1 MKTRRGSKVHLDLND
16 MTFPKLLKA
25 QAAAFGTK
33 KTALRKKGLGI
44 WQNCSW
50 QQYLDNVQTL
60 TLGLHSLGFGTGDKL
75 AIIGTNRPESLFAEI
90 AAQATGGIA
99 VSLYHDSTPQEVA
112 AALIQFDVTVAIVED
127 QEQVDKLLDQ
137 GDQLPKL
144 HRIIHIKKRGM
155 RKYCDERLVTFEAVQ
170 GFGTTLGNQQ
180 PELFDRLVAAGKG
193 DDTAIICLTSGTSGQ
208 PKGAMLSFRNLLS
221 MSLAFN
227 EADPKNAQDEFVSLL
242 PLAWFG
248 EQLMSVAAPLVVGY
262 AVNFPEKQETAM
274 ADLREIGPHIMLS
287 PPKVWESIAA
297 TVRVRMM
304 DSTPF
309 KKFMFNTFMPIGERY
324 ADCILAGASPSV
336 SLQLGRFCAD
346 ILLFRALR
354 DRLGLSHVR
363 SALTGGSSLGTSVFR
378 FFHAIGINLKQ
389 LYGQT
394 EIAGVTCM
402 HRNGNVKGSTVGV
415 PLSGTD
421 IKIAENGE
429 VLSRSAG
436 VFKGYY
442 GDEEATRQIITADGW
457 LKSGDAGFLDSNGH
471 LTITDRTNTAL
482 TLADGSPF
490 STQLIENNL
499 RFSPYIAEAL
509 VFGGGPV
516 PLVALIGITSRV
528 VGKWAG
534 DNKLSYMTF
543 ADLTS
548 RPEVIELIAG
558 EITTVNAGLPALARI
573 SRFAIIYKELDA
585 DEGELTRTGKVRR
598 ETVAVIYKEI
608 IDALHA
614 GTDIVSIDTT
624 INFPDGKSGHI
635 KTTVTI
641 RKT

>member
-1 MKTRRGSKVHLDLND
+1 

-44 WQNCSW
+44 WQNFSW
-50 QQYLDNVQTL
+50 QQYLDNVRTL
-60 TLGLHSLGFGTGDKL
+60 ALGLHSLGFGAGDKL
-75 AIIGTNRPESLFAEI
+75 AIIGNNRPESLFAEI
-90 AAQATGGIA
+90 AAQASGGVA
-99 VSLYHDSTPQEVA
+99 VSLYHDSTPKEVT
-112 AALIQFDVTVAIVED
+112 AALVQFDVSVAIVED
-127 QEQVDKLLDQ
+127 QEQVDKLLDHLER
-137 GDQLPKL
+137 LPKL
-144 HRIIHIKKRGM
+144 HRIIFIQKRGM
-155 RKYCDERLVTFEAVQ
+155 RKYSDERLVTFEAVQ
-170 GFGTTLGNQQ
+170 SFGTTLGDQQ

-193 DDTAIICLTSGTSGQ
+193 DDTAIICLTSGTTGQ
-208 PKGAMLSFRNLLS
+208 PKGAMLSFRNLLN
-221 MSLAFN
+221 MSLALN
-227 EADPKNAQDEFVSLL
+227 EADPKKAQDEFVSLL

-248 EQLMSVAAPLVVGY
+248 EQLMSVAAPLVAGY
-262 AVNFPEKQETAM
+262 AVNFPEKEETSM

-324 ADCILAGASPSV
+324 ADCILSGASPSV
-336 SLQLGRFCAD
+336 SLQIGRFFAD
-346 ILLFRALR
+346 VLLFRALK
-354 DRLGLSHVR
+354 DRLGLSNVR
-363 SALTGGSSLGTSVFR
+363 SALTGGASLGTSVFR
-378 FFHAIGINLKQ
+378 FFHAIGVNLKQ

-402 HRNGNVKGSTVGV
+402 HRNGHVKGTSVGV
-415 PLSGTD
+415 PLSGAE
-421 IKIAENGE
+421 IKIDENSE

-436 VFKGYY
+436 LFKGYY
-442 GDEEATRQIITADGW
+442 GDEVSTRQVITADGW
-457 LKSGDAGFLDSNGH
+457 LKSGDAGFLDSDGH
-471 LTITDRTNTAL
+471 LIITDRTCALL
-482 TLADGSPF
+482 TLSDGSRF
-490 STQLIENNL
+490 SAQQIENNL
-499 RFSPYIAEAL
+499 RFSPYIAEAI
-509 VFGGGPV
+509 VFGGMSA
-516 PLVALIGITSRV
+516 PLVALIGISSRV

-548 RPEVIELIAG
+548 QPEVIELIAG
-558 EITTVNAGLPALARI
+558 EVTKVNADLPEIARI

-598 ETVAVIYKEI
+598 ERVAVIYKEI

-614 GTDIVSIDTT
+614 GTDTVSIDTA
-624 INFPDGKSGHI
+624 IVFSDGKSGHI
-635 KTTVTI
+635 KTTVTT

>member
-1 MKTRRGSKVHLDLND
+1 

-25 QAAAFGTK
+25 QAAQFGTN

-50 QQYLDNVQTL
+50 QQYLDNVRAL
-60 TLGLHSLGFGTGDKL
+60 ALGLHSLGFNSGDKL
-75 AIIGTNRPESLFAEI
+75 AIIGSNRPESLFAEI
-90 AAQATGGIA
+90 ATQAAGGVA

-112 AALIQFDVTVAIVED
+112 GAIVQFDISVVFAED

-137 GDQLPKL
+137 KDQLPNLRK
-144 HRIIHIKKRGM
+144 IVYFQKRGM
-155 RKYCDERLVTFEAVQ
+155 RKYRDERLHSLDDVKEL
-170 GFGTTLGNQQ
+170 GTALGEQQ
-180 PELFDRLVAAGKG
+180 PELFDKLVAAGKG
-193 DDTAIICLTSGTSGQ
+193 NDTAIICLTSGTTGR
-208 PKGAMLSFRNLLS
+208 PKGAQLSFSNLIS
-221 MSLAFN
+221 MSIAFN
-227 EADPKNAQDEFVSLL
+227 EADPKKAGDEFVSLL

-248 EQLMSVAAPLVVGY
+248 EQLMSVAAPLIVGY
-262 AVNFPEKQETAM
+262 TVNFPEKQETVM
-274 ADLREIGPHIMLS
+274 ADLREIGPHIILS

-297 TVRVRMM
+297 SVRVRMM

-324 ADCILAGASPSV
+324 ADCVLEGTSPSL
-336 SLQLGRFCAD
+336 SLQTGRFFAD

-354 DRLGLSHVR
+354 DRLGLSNVR
-363 SALTGGSSLGTSVFR
+363 SALTGGASLGTSVFR
-378 FFHAIGINLKQ
+378 FFHAIGVNLKQ

-394 EIAGVTCM
+394 EIAGITCM
-402 HRNGNVKGSTVGV
+402 HRNGAVKGTTVGL

-421 IKIAENGE
+421 IRIDENGE
-429 VLSRSAG
+429 ILSKSAG
-436 VFKGYY
+436 LFKGYY
-442 GDEEATRQIITADGW
+442 GDEEATRQVITSDGW
-457 LKSGDAGFLDSNGH
+457 LKSGDAGYVDSDGH
-471 LTITDRTNTAL
+471 ITVTDRIGNVL
-482 TLADGSPF
+482 TLSDGSSF
-490 STQLIENNL
+490 STQQIENNL
-499 RFSPYIAEAL
+499 RFSPYIAEAV
-509 VFGGGPV
+509 VFGGGAA

-558 EITTVNAGLPALARI
+558 EVAKANTALPALARI
-573 SRFAIIYKELDA
+573 ARFAVIYKELDA

-598 ETVAVIYKEI
+598 ETVADIYKEL
-608 IDALHA
+608 IDALHS
-614 GTDIVSIDTT
+614 GTVAVPIDTM
-624 INFPDGKSGHI
+624 IVFPDGKSGHI

-641 RKT
+641 RTT

>member
-1 MKTRRGSKVHLDLND
+1 MHIDLDD

-25 QAAAFGTK
+25 QAAAFGTR

-50 QQYLDNVQTL
+50 QQYLDNVKTVA
-60 TLGLHSLGFGTGDKL
+60 LGLHSLGFNSGDKL
-75 AIIGTNRPESLFAEI
+75 AIIGNNRPESLFAEI
-90 AAQATGGIA
+90 AAQVAGGVA

-112 AALIQFDVTVAIVED
+112 GAIVQFDVSFVIAED

-137 GDQLPKL
+137 KDRLPNL
-144 HRIIHIKKRGM
+144 RRIVYIQKRGM
-155 RKYCDERLVTFEAVQ
+155 RKYHDERLYSFEAVQ
-170 GFGTTLGNQQ
+170 ELGTAVGGQQ
-180 PELFDRLVAAGKG
+180 PELFDTLVAAGKG
-193 DDTAIICLTSGTSGQ
+193 DDTAIICLTSGTTGH
-208 PKGAMLSFRNLLS
+208 PRGALLSFKNLIS

-227 EADPKNAQDEFVSLL
+227 EADPKKAGDEFVSLL

-262 AVNFPEKQETAM
+262 TVNFPEKPETAM

-297 TVRVRMM
+297 SVRVRML

-309 KKFMFNTFMPIGERY
+309 KKFMFNTFMPVGERY
-324 ADCILAGASPSV
+324 ADCVLAGTSPS
-336 SLQLGRFCAD
+336 LALKTGRFFAD

-363 SALTGGSSLGTSVFR
+363 SALTGGASLGTGVFR
-378 FFHAIGINLKQ
+378 FFHAIGVNLKQ

-394 EIAGVTCM
+394 EIAGITCM
-402 HRNGNVKGSTVGV
+402 HRDGGVKGTTVGL
-415 PLSGTD
+415 PLSGTEIRID
-421 IKIAENGE
+421 GNGE

-436 VFKGYY
+436 LFKGYY
-442 GDEEATRQIITADGW
+442 GDEEATRQAVTPDGW
-457 LKSGDAGFLDSNGH
+457 LKSGDAGYLDADGH
-471 LTITDRTNTAL
+471 LTITDRISDVL
-482 TLADGSPF
+482 TLSDGSLF
-490 STQLIENNL
+490 STQQIENNL
-499 RFSPYIAEAL
+499 RFSPYIAEAV
-509 VFGGGPV
+509 VFGGGAA

-534 DNKLSYMTF
+534 DSKLSYMTF

-558 EITTVNAGLPALARI
+558 EVARANAALPGPARI
-573 SRFAIIYKELDA
+573 ARFAVIYKELDA

-598 ETVAVIYKEI
+598 ETVAAVYKEL
-608 IDALHA
+608 IDALHS
-614 GTDIVSIDTT
+614 GIDTVPVDTT
-624 INFPDGKSGHI
+624 IVFPDGKSGHI

-641 RKT
+641 RTT

>member
-1 MKTRRGSKVHLDLND
+1 

-50 QQYLDNVQTL
+50 QQYLDNVRTL
-60 TLGLHSLGFGTGDKL
+60 ALGLHSFGFGTGDKL
-75 AIIGTNRPESLFAEI
+75 AIIGNNRPESLFAEI
-90 AAQATGGIA
+90 AAQAAGGVA
-99 VSLYHDSTPQEVA
+99 VSLYHDSTPQEVT
-112 AALIQFDVTVAIVED
+112 AALVQFDVSVAIVED
-127 QEQVDKLLDQ
+127 QEQVDKLLDHLER
-137 GDQLPKL
+137 LPKL
-144 HRIIHIKKRGM
+144 HRIIFIQKRGM
-155 RKYCDERLVTFEAVQ
+155 RKYSDERLVTFEAVQ
-170 GFGTTLGNQQ
+170 SFGTTLGDQL

-193 DDTAIICLTSGTSGQ
+193 DDTAIICLTSGTTGQ
-208 PKGAMLSFRNLLS
+208 PKGAMLSFRNLLN
-221 MSLAFN
+221 MSLALN
-227 EADPKNAQDEFVSLL
+227 EADPKKAQDEFVSLL

-248 EQLMSVAAPLVVGY
+248 EQLMSVAAPLVAGY
-262 AVNFPEKQETAM
+262 AVNFPEKEETAM
-274 ADLREIGPHIMLS
+274 ADLREIGPHIMLL

-324 ADCILAGASPSV
+324 ADCILSGASPSV
-336 SLQLGRFCAD
+336 SLQIGRFFAD
-346 ILLFRALR
+346 VLLFRALK
-354 DRLGLSHVR
+354 DRLGLSNVR
-363 SALTGGSSLGTSVFR
+363 SALTGGASLGTSVFR
-378 FFHAIGINLKQ
+378 FFHAIGVNLKQ

-402 HRNGNVKGSTVGV
+402 HRNGYVKGTTVGV
-415 PLSGTD
+415 PLSGAE
-421 IKIAENGE
+421 IKIDENSE

-436 VFKGYY
+436 LFKGYY
-442 GDEEATRQIITADGW
+442 GDEVSTRQVITADGW
-457 LKSGDAGFLDSNGH
+457 LKSGDAGFLDSDGH
-471 LTITDRTNTAL
+471 LIITDRTSALL
-482 TLADGSPF
+482 TLSDGSRF
-490 STQLIENNL
+490 SAQQIENNL
-499 RFSPYIAEAL
+499 RFSPYIAEAI
-509 VFGGGPV
+509 VFGGGSV
-516 PLVALIGITSRV
+516 PLVALIGISSRV

-548 RPEVIELIAG
+548 QPEVIELIVG
-558 EITTVNAGLPALARI
+558 EVTRVNAALPEIAKI

-598 ETVAVIYKEI
+598 ERVAVIYKEI

-614 GTDIVSIDTT
+614 GTDTVSIDTA
-624 INFPDGKSGHI
+624 IVFSDGKSGHI
-635 KTTVTI
+635 KTTVTT